1 MAETIWNTVVMVFH
15 FIMKNIVI
23 INILLSLIIVF
34 FERRSPQAVWTW
46 LLLLYFIPIVG
57 FILYLI
63 IGQDYHKN
71 KMFKAKEIEGELKY
85 AVRRQEETI
94 YHRQLKMTSPA
105 LNRFRDL
112 VLYNLEAGQAVLTDN
127 NDIRIYTDGKEKFHA
142 LIEEM
147 KRAKKYIHVQ
157 YYIIR
162 NDEVWQDIEKVLIE
176 KAHEGVEVRVLF
188 DSMGCRTMHKRDWDR
203 LKCEGIRVAEFFPAI
218 LGQLQMRVNYR
229 NHRKIVV
236 IDGKVGF
243 VGGFNVGREY
253 IGKDEKFGYW
263 RDTHLCIEGAAVTS
277 LAVRFVLDWNYV
289 SFGRENIQVMGA
301 FGPVMVENKETGKK
315 EVLEKEVNT
324 VKFKQSEDVDGTL
337 IMEVK
342 QGKDGASIKLV
353 DKMKALQ
360 WLADHMDIATV
371 EQKAKIEQIRAKTAI
386 MSGTSEEETEDDGF
400 IEALKGEV
408 ADVWEEE

>member
-1 MAETIWNTVVMVFH
+1 
-15 FIMKNIVI
+15 
-23 INILLSLIIVF
+23 
-34 FERRSPQAVWTW
+34 
-46 LLLLYFIPIVG
+46 
-57 FILYLI
+57 
-63 IGQDYHKN
+63 
-71 KMFKAKEIEGELKY
+71 
-85 AVRRQEETI
+85 
-94 YHRQLKMTSPA
+94 MT
-105 LNRFRDL
+105 D
-112 VLYNLEAGQAVLTDN
+112 
-127 NDIRIYTDGKEKFHA
+127 
-142 LIEEM
+142 
-147 KRAKKYIHVQ
+147 
-157 YYIIR
+157 
-162 NDEVWQDIEKVLIE
+162 
-176 KAHEGVEVRVLF
+176 
-188 DSMGCRTMHKRDWDR
+188 
-203 LKCEGIRVAEFFPAI
+203 
-218 LGQLQMRVNYR
+218 
-229 NHRKIVV
+229 
-236 IDGKVGF
+236 
-243 VGGFNVGREY
+243 
-253 IGKDEKFGYW
+253 
-263 RDTHLCIEGAAVTS
+263 
-277 LAVRFVLDWNYV
+277 YV

>member
-1 MAETIWNTVVMVFH
+1 MNEEKNYILAESDYVAGMKYKDIAAKYGVSMNTVKSWKKRYAWSRNKKTGCIQKGCTQNKKGAHKKEAVAEDVSQVVINDELTDQQQLFCLYQSRMFNYTKAYMKAYPGCTYASAAVLGSRL
-15 FIMKNIVI
+15 MKNPVI
-23 INILLSLIIVF
+23 
-34 FERRSPQAVWTW
+34 R
-46 LLLLYFIPIVG
+46 
-57 FILYLI
+57 
-63 IGQDYHKN
+63 
-71 KMFKAKEIEGELKY
+71 KEIE
-85 AVRRQEETI
+85 
-94 YHRQLKMTSPA
+94 QLKQEDIFQKYMDIA
-105 LNRFRDL
+105 FAD
-112 VLYNLEAGQAVLTDN
+112 VTD
-127 NDIRIYTDGKEKFHA
+127 
-142 LIEEM
+142 
-147 KRAKKYIHVQ
+147 
-157 YYIIR
+157 
-162 NDEVWQDIEKVLIE
+162 
-176 KAHEGVEVRVLF
+176 
-188 DSMGCRTMHKRDWDR
+188 
-203 LKCEGIRVAEFFPAI
+203 
-218 LGQLQMRVNYR
+218 
-229 NHRKIVV
+229 
-236 IDGKVGF
+236 
-243 VGGFNVGREY
+243 
-253 IGKDEKFGYW
+253 
-263 RDTHLCIEGAAVTS
+263 
-277 LAVRFVLDWNYV
+277 YV